1 MHTTASPRPRPAPVS
16 HDTVAGPSP
25 SDVATRPAR
34 LEALDLARLVA
45 IVGMMTAHLLV
56 PLGAAPGG
64 SAWQNAAARIASV
77 LTEGTSAAL
86 FAVIGGCSLVLASR
100 KRLAAG
106 DRAGAVRSGI
116 VRGAV
121 VLAIGL
127 LLGFVPTWVVV
138 VLVPFGLGM
147 MITAPLLLCSSRVLA
162 AIALVLTAVGG
173 WLNATVRLD
182 LGIVQ
187 EIGNVTPLD
196 VLEPVT
202 LLRGLALTGM
212 YPLITWLPY
221 LLLGVVLMRSLLGA
235 IEAGRVRR
243 WSLTALGIGAGT
255 AVLAYGTSAAVKSWA
270 LAQGEDRMLLDLHGF
285 GSPLRPDLW
294 MQALATPHTGT
305 IADIVATAGVSVAV
319 IALLALVIA
328 PTRHLAGALPRALRA
343 AGAAPLTIYTIHV
356 LLTGISMIAALVLAG
371 PGAFESAPWFIAGV
385 WILLAHLA
393 VVVLVG
399 LVLKARGSRGP
410 LEALVSRIAGRAGGK
425 VRGNVQKQ
433 S

>member
-1 MHTTASPRPRPAPVS
+1 MHTTASPHPRSAPAA
-16 HDTVAGPSP
+16 TVTGPSP
-25 SDVATRPAR
+25 SAGPAR

-56 PLGAAPGG
+56 PLGTSSGG
-64 SAWQNAAARIASV
+64 SPWQNAAARIASV

-100 KRLAAG
+100 KRLGVG
-106 DRAGAVRSGI
+106 DRAGAVRSGM
-116 VRGAV
+116 VRGAL

-173 WLNATVRLD
+173 WLNASVRSD

-187 EIGNVTPLD
+187 EIGNVTPLN
-196 VLEPVT
+196 VLEPAA

-221 LLLGVVLMRSLLGA
+221 LLLGVILMRSLLGA
-235 IEAGRVRR
+235 VEAGRARR
-243 WSLTALGIGAGT
+243 WSMTALGTGAGA
-255 AVLAYGTSAAVKSWA
+255 AVLAYAISAAVKAWA
-270 LAQGEDRMLLDLHGF
+270 LAHGEDKMLLDLQGF
-285 GSPLRPDLW
+285 GAPLRGDLW
-294 MQALATPHTGT
+294 MQALATPHTGSV
-305 IADIVATAGVSVAV
+305 ADMGATAGVAVAV
-319 IALLALVIA
+319 IGVLTLVIP

-343 AGAAPLTIYTIHV
+343 AGGAPLTIYTIHV
-356 LLTGISMIAALVLAG
+356 LLTGVAMIAALIVAG
-371 PGAFESAPWFIAGV
+371 AGAFESAPWFIAGA

-393 VVVLVG
+393 IVALIG
-399 LVLKARGSRGP
+399 LVLSARGSRGP
-410 LEALVSRIAGRAGGK
+410 LEALVSRIAGRAGMR
-425 VRGNVQKQ
+425 RGGRAG